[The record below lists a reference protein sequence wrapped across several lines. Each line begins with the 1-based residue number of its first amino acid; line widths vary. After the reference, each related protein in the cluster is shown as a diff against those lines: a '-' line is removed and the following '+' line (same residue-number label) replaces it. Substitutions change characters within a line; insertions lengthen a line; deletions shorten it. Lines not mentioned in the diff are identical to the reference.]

1 MNLVAKNPVAAVNTP
16 LVREDDNSAGGRS
29 NSRFLIVGSVV
40 LFCFCLATRIPL
52 RSRLLSGWDPV
63 QFAQAIHH
71 FDVSHDRPQPPGY
84 IVYVG
89 LAKLLFGL
97 LQDDNLTLTT
107 LSALFSS
114 LSTVLIFLLA
124 FSMYDR
130 RTALLASAV
139 WATCPLVWFH
149 GLIGEIY
156 ASAGF
161 SSLAVGLAVFLLLS
175 SPSALAAACA
185 GIVYGLATGLRP
197 DQVLLLAPL
206 FLFPFWRSQACRR
219 WAPLAF
225 LSALVM
231 YAAWYIPTVISA
243 GGYGSYSR
251 LVSTQLSTAVRR
263 ENIFF
268 GASPMAH
275 MWMLIRLVSGLA
287 LGLLPLL
294 LVLAILWT
302 WRKPGVLSKKFL
314 KNVGLLKP
322 REGRHRVAQGVSPGL
337 DGSHPAFG
345 TPLPPGGRGVGGEG
359 GVSRPTACAVGYTL
373 PPAPQ
378 AQLLGEPLTRDIDLK
393 TDRIKGDDALFLAVW
408 AVPFL
413 LFYSLIFIGRVSYS
427 LACLPPLLLLV
438 SRWAVI
444 NFAGQ
449 RRDGKE
455 RFWLL
460 LFLAVVANGG
470 VFFLIPR
477 VPETKV
483 TSQSF
488 SLSRIIPDA
497 LNRSMLSC
505 VYDQLRFDQSVKKRY
520 FEEIRRLR
528 LEGDSAVLFIQ
539 LGPPDCLNERI
550 FVYYFPNVPF
560 YTALGASDPI
570 PGFRRPLPSRQAGSR
585 NEARP
590 LQESD
595 GGERGP
601 TLEVA
606 RNRVLMLYSKGLLL
620 DVDAKGGSAR
630 LVKTEDPDDRSDIYQ
645 VYDLRLTPTSWV
657 KVRAGRQSVSIVER
671 P

>member
-1 MNLVAKNPVAAVNTP
+1 MNLVAKNPVAAVDAP
-16 LVREDDNSAGGRS
+16 LVREDDNSAKGRS

-40 LFCFCLATRIPL
+40 LFCFCLATRVPL

-71 FDVSHDRPQPPGY
+71 FDISHDRPQPPGY

-89 LAKLLFGL
+89 LARLLFGL
-97 LQDDNLTLTT
+97 LHDDNLTLTT

-161 SSLAVGLAVFLLLS
+161 SSLAVGLAVFVLLR
-175 SPSALAAACA
+175 SPSALTAACA

-219 WAPLAF
+219 GAPLAF
-225 LSALVM
+225 ISAMVV
-231 YAAWYIPTVISA
+231 YGAWYIPTVISA

-268 GASPMAH
+268 GASLVAH
-275 MWMLIRLVSGLA
+275 MWMLIRLASGLA

-302 WRKPGVLSKKFL
+302 LRRSNL
-314 KNVGLLKP
+314 K
-322 REGRHRVAQGVSPGL
+322 A
-337 DGSHPAFG
+337 
-345 TPLPPGGRGVGGEG
+345 
-359 GVSRPTACAVGYTL
+359 
-373 PPAPQ
+373 
-378 AQLLGEPLTRDIDLK
+378 
-393 TDRIKGDDALFLAVW
+393 DRIKGDDALFLAVW

-449 RRDGKE
+449 RRDGKA

-460 LFLAVVANGG
+460 PFLAVVANGG

-505 VYDQLRFDQSVKKRY
+505 VYDQLRFDQAVKKRY
-520 FEEIRRLR
+520 FEEIWKLR

-550 FVYYFPNVPF
+550 FEYYFPNVPF
-560 YTALGASDPI
+560 YTALGASEPI
-570 PGFRRPLPSRQAGSR
+570 PGFRRPLPVRQAGSP

-590 LQESD
+590 LQESE

-606 RNRVLMLYSKGLLL
+606 RDRVLMLYSKGLLL
-620 DVDAKGGSAR
+620 DVDAKGGSAQP
-630 LVKTEDPDDRSDIYQ
+630 VKTEDRDDRSDIYQ

-657 KVRAGRQSVSIVER
+657 DVRTGRQSVSIVER

>member
-1 MNLVAKNPVAAVNTP
+1 MNLVAKNPVAAVNAP
-16 LVREDDNSAGGRS
+16 LVREDDNSAERRS

-71 FDVSHDRPQPPGY
+71 FDISHDRPQPPGY

-89 LAKLLFGL
+89 LAKLLFRL
-97 LQDDNLTLTT
+97 LHDDNLTLTT

-114 LSTVLIFLLA
+114 LSTILIFLLA
-124 FSMYDR
+124 FSMYGR
-130 RTALLASAV
+130 STALLASAV

-161 SSLAVGLAVFLLLS
+161 SSLAVGLAVFLLLR
-175 SPSALAAACA
+175 SPGALAAACA

-225 LSALVM
+225 LSALVV

-251 LVSTQLSTAVRR
+251 LVSTQFSTAVGR

-268 GASPMAH
+268 GASLVAH
-275 MWMLIRLVSGLA
+275 IWMLIRLVSGLA

-302 WRKPGVLSKKFL
+302 LRRSNL
-314 KNVGLLKP
+314 K
-322 REGRHRVAQGVSPGL
+322 A
-337 DGSHPAFG
+337 
-345 TPLPPGGRGVGGEG
+345 
-359 GVSRPTACAVGYTL
+359 
-373 PPAPQ
+373 
-378 AQLLGEPLTRDIDLK
+378 
-393 TDRIKGDDALFLAVW
+393 DRIKGDDALFLAVW

-444 NFAGQ
+444 TLAGPH
-449 RRDGKE
+449 RDGKKQ
-455 RFWLL
+455 FLL
-460 LFLAVVANGG
+460 CLFLAVVANAG

-505 VYDQLRFDQSVKKRY
+505 VYDQLRFDQAVKKRY
-520 FEEIRRLR
+520 FEEIRKLR

-550 FVYYFPNVPF
+550 FEYYFPNVPF

-570 PGFRRPLPSRQAGSR
+570 PGFRRPLPARHAGSL

-590 LQESD
+590 LQESE

-606 RNRVLMLYSKGLLL
+606 GDRVLMLYSKGLLL
-620 DVDAKGGSAR
+620 DVEAKGGNAQ
-630 LVKTEDPDDRSDIYQ
+630 LVKTEDLDDRSDIYQ

-657 KVRAGRQSVSIVER
+657 KVRTGRQSVSIVER

>member
-1 MNLVAKNPVAAVNTP
+1 MKPVSGNAVAAASTP
-16 LVREDDNSAGGRS
+16 LILEGAGSRQRGS

-71 FDVSHDRPQPPGY
+71 FDISHDRPQPPGY

-89 LAKLLFGL
+89 LAKAVFWLIH
-97 LQDDNLTLTT
+97 DDNLTLTT
-107 LSALFSS
+107 LSALFSA
-114 LSTVLIFLLA
+114 LSTVLIFVLA
-124 FSMYDR
+124 FLMYDR

-161 SSLAVGLAVFLLLS
+161 SSLAVGLSVFLLLR
-175 SPSALAAACA
+175 SPSALMAACA

-197 DQVLLLAPL
+197 DQLLLLAPL
-206 FLFPFWRSQACRR
+206 LLFPFWRSRACRR

-225 LSALVM
+225 SAALVV
-231 YAAWYIPTVISA
+231 YAAWYIPTVLSA

-251 LVSTQLSTAVRR
+251 LVRTQFSTAVRR

-268 GASPMAH
+268 GASLVAH
-275 MWMLIRLVSGLA
+275 FWMLIRLVSGLA

-294 LVLAILWT
+294 IVLAILCMV
-302 WRKPGVLSKKFL
+302 RRPNMKAGEIR
-314 KNVGLLKP
+314 
-322 REGRHRVAQGVSPGL
+322 RE
-337 DGSHPAFG
+337 
-345 TPLPPGGRGVGGEG
+345 E
-359 GVSRPTACAVGYTL
+359 
-373 PPAPQ
+373 
-378 AQLLGEPLTRDIDLK
+378 
-393 TDRIKGDDALFLAVW
+393 ALFLAVW

-413 LFYSLIFIGRVSYS
+413 LFYSLIFIGRVSYC

-438 SRWAVI
+438 SRWAVTTL
-444 NFAGQ
+444 AGPH
-449 RRDGKE
+449 RDGEKQF
-455 RFWLL
+455 RLC

-477 VPETKV
+477 IPEPKIA
-483 TSQSF
+483 SKSF
-488 SLSRIIPDA
+488 SLSKIVPDA
-497 LNRSMLSC
+497 LNRSLLSC

-528 LEGDSAVLFIQ
+528 LQGDSAVLFIQ
-539 LGPPDCLNERI
+539 LGPPDCLNGRI
-550 FVYYFPNVPF
+550 FEYYFSDVPF

-570 PGFRRPLPSRQAGSR
+570 PGFRRPLAARQAGSL
-585 NEARP
+585 NEAP
-590 LQESD
+590 SLQESE

-601 TLEVA
+601 TLGVA
-606 RNRVLMLYSKGLLL
+606 RNRVLMLCSKGLLL
-620 DVDAKGGSAR
+620 DVNAKGGSAR
-630 LVKTEDPDDRSDIYQ
+630 VVKTEDQDDRSDIYQ
-645 VYDLRLTPTSWV
+645 VYDLRLTPTSSV
-657 KVRAGRQSVSIVER
+657 EIIEGRQSVSILER